1 MLLVGVNRGPGRAA
15 PLAHVAASGPGSWI
29 ASPCRLRQR
38 VLLSALAPG
47 TQVGR
52 MQTFLPYPDI
62 RASLACLDDR
72 RLGKQRA
79 EALQVLRALAAERE
93 DRPYGWRRHPVTRM
107 WRGHD
112 DLLAAYLNAALDEWQ
127 GRGFRNAMPRIILPA
142 AGVRLPPWWGDQR
155 LHGSH
160 RSALL
165 RKHPAHY
172 GRFGWRE
179 PPDLTYFW
187 PVASPPCRGPAS
199 GSSAP

>member
-1 MLLVGVNRGPGRAA
+1 
-15 PLAHVAASGPGSWI
+15 
-29 ASPCRLRQR
+29 
-38 VLLSALAPG
+38 
-47 TQVGR
+47 

-93 DRPYGWRRHPVTRM
+93 DRPYGWRRHPVARM

-112 DLLAAYLNAALDEWQ
+112 DLLGAYLNASLDEWER
-127 GRGFRNAMPRIILPA
+127 RGFRNGIPRVAVPGTGLSLPA
-142 AGVRLPPWWGDQR
+142 WWADPR

-165 RKHPAHY
+165 RKAPAHY

-179 PPDLTYFW
+179 PPDLPYFW
-187 PVASPPCRGPAS
+187 PP
-199 GSSAP
+199 